1 MASERGNVRAEDE
14 RRDIATELRDV
25 GQILRGQWWLVVVCV
40 ALSLGAG
47 YLWSHRD
54 DETYE
59 SQARVLLLQPN
70 ANIALAGTQPFVDPT
85 RERAT
90 DLELVRQPVIAA
102 RVARDLKLKTPPGQ
116 LASKLSASANGDS
129 NVMTIAA
136 RDQNPKKT
144 TPLVNA
150 FADEFVQFRRETDRK
165 RYKKALAAVRTQIA
179 DLRGK
184 GKNAK
189 APKPGTQAATD
200 LKTLRFQARQLSLL
214 SSVQTGG
221 SQVIQRAKGPGHKIG
236 PSETRNMVVA
246 GILGLL
252 IGLALAFV
260 RDRLDPRLK
269 TEAALRE
276 AAPGIPILATIPR
289 PGRRRAWVAAEGFY
303 TLRAAV
309 ESLNGNG
316 HVKSLLVTG
325 SMAGE
330 GKSTTTM
337 NLAAAMSSGGRGVTV
352 VEADLRRPGLSRSLG
367 VNGDGPGVSTVLSGE
382 HDVARALGHA
392 SVKPDPKRRGPAML
406 VKGEFDFMPAG
417 PRPDTPAAILD
428 DESLGRLLDQTTA
441 RGDTVI
447 FDGPPLG
454 MFGDMLPVARRVDGV
469 IVAVRLHHT
478 KRGAL
483 DRLLNRLTT
492 AGIRPMGIVAL
503 DAGTNTSEYGH
514 YGRG

>member
-1 MASERGNVRAEDE
+1 VQAEGE

-25 GQILRGQWWLVVVCV
+25 GQVLRGQWWLILICVV
-40 ALSLGAG
+40 LSLGAG
-47 YLWSHRD
+47 YLWSHRA

-70 ANIALAGTQPFVDPT
+70 ANIALAGNQPFVDPT

-90 DLELVRQPVIAA
+90 DLELVRQPVIAT
-102 RVARDLKLKTPPGQ
+102 RVARDLKLKTAPGQ
-116 LASKLSASANGDS
+116 LASKVQASANGDS

-136 RDQNPKKT
+136 RDTNPKKT
-144 TPLVNA
+144 APLANA
-150 FADEFVQFRRETDRK
+150 FADKFVQFRRETERK
-165 RYKKALAAVRTQIA
+165 RYKKALAAVRSQIA

-184 GKNAK
+184 GKHAK
-189 APKPGTQAATD
+189 PPRPGTQAATD
-200 LKTLRFQARQLSLL
+200 LRTLRFQARQLSLL

-221 SQVIQRAKGPGHKIG
+221 SQVIQRAKGHGQKVG

-289 PGRRRAWVAAEGFY
+289 PGRRHGWVAAEGFY
-303 TLRAAV
+303 TLRSAV
-309 ESLNGNG
+309 DSVNGNNG

-337 NLAAAMSSGGRGVTV
+337 NLAAAMSGGGRGVTV

-382 HDVARALGHA
+382 HDVAAALGHA
-392 SVKPDPKRRGPAML
+392 TVKPDPTRRGPAWL
-406 VKGEFDFMPAG
+406 VKGEFEFMPAG
-417 PRPDTPAAILD
+417 PRPDTPAAILN
-428 DESLGRLLDQTTA
+428 DEALGRLLDQTTA

-447 FDGPPLG
+447 VDGPPLG
-454 MFGDMLPVARRVDGV
+454 MFGDMLPVARRVEGV
-469 IVAVRLHHT
+469 ILAVRLHHT